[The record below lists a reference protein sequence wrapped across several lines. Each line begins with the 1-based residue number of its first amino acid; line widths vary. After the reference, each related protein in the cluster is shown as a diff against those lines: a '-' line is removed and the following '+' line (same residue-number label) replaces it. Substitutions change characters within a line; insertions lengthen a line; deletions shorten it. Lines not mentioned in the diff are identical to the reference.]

1 MERRTIVGGGVCALA
16 LLALVCI
23 PRHLPS
29 SASQTIHVPA
39 NFHAHL
45 EAGTLTLRG
54 SLPDAAAHD
63 RILEQARTTYDAR
76 RIRIIDQVTI
86 DGRIASSP
94 WVTQVPGVVSVLG
107 HMDGRG
113 SIIIDGHF
121 LVLSGRVPSE
131 QTKATVLSLVSP
143 LRQEGLELEDHLSIA
158 SPLASPAALQSKI
171 DEILARQQIEFD
183 SNQSTLTVRG
193 RTVLDRLVPVL
204 RQSSSVAIEIG
215 GHTDGFGSPDYNK
228 ELSRRRAES
237 VRQYL
242 TAQGVTHPLTAV
254 GYGATRPRE
263 PGISR
268 SALQRNRRIEL
279 RVHEAKDS

>member
-1 MERRTIVGGGVCALA
+1 M
-16 LLALVCI
+16 
-23 PRHLPS
+23 
-29 SASQTIHVPA
+29 
-39 NFHAHL
+39 
-45 EAGTLTLRG
+45 
-54 SLPDAAAHD
+54 
-63 RILEQARTTYDAR
+63 
-76 RIRIIDQVTI
+76 
-86 DGRIASSP
+86 
-94 WVTQVPGVVSVLG
+94 
-107 HMDGRG
+107 
-113 SIIIDGHF
+113 
-121 LVLSGRVPSE
+121 
-131 QTKATVLSLVSP
+131 
-143 LRQEGLELEDHLSIA
+143 
-158 SPLASPAALQSKI
+158 
-171 DEILARQQIEFD
+171 
-183 SNQSTLTVRG
+183 RG

-254 GYGATRPRE
+254 GYGATRPRQ